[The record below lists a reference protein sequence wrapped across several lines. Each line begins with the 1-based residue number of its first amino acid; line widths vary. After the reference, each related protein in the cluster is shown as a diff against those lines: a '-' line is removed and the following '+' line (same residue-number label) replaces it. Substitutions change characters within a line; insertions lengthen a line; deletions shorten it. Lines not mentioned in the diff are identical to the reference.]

1 MIDIYTAMPMHLQF
15 HCKLVED
22 STLVEKLEGSYLD
35 YATARSLLEDC
46 IVFLEFSGA
55 GLERVCKGN
64 KGDILS
70 NSSLYSPSKNDDAG
84 NPIVDADLLQKRQ
97 EELRSIIKEKF
108 GDSIEVPQIQQQ

>member
-1 MIDIYTAMPMHLQF
+1 MIDIRTTMPMHLES
-15 HCKLVED
+15 HCKLVEVP
-22 STLVEKLEGSYLD
+22 TLVENLQGRYLD

-46 IVFLEFSGA
+46 IVFLELSGA

-64 KGDILS
+64 KGEILS

-84 NPIVDADLLQKRQ
+84 NPIVDEDLLQKRQ

-108 GDSIEVPQIQQQ
+108 GDSIKVPKIQQ